1 MTMAHNWGTSTRL
14 SRLPKNWRKI
24 RKQVLERDPTCRI
37 CGVRPSVIA
46 DHIEAMK
53 DDHRLEALQ
62 GVCDPCHRRKTA
74 AEAAAARAASPR
86 PTRMRPPEPHPG
98 LRGD

>member
-1 MTMAHNWGTSTRL
+1 MAHNWGTSQRK
-14 SRLPKNWRKI
+14 SRLPSNWRSL

-46 DHIEAMK
+46 DHILPMT

-62 GVCDPCHRRKTA
+62 GACDPCHRQKTA
-74 AEAAAARAASPR
+74 REAVAARAAR
-86 PTRMRPPEPHPG
+86 PKRQRPPESHPG
-98 LRGD
+98 LVG